1 MTTHAPSPQPV
12 VEVRLPVDGSEP
24 FVYDH
29 EDGTIAI
36 EIAVAG
42 GGILTLHLDHDH
54 AREWAAALDGAV
66 IVAHRELVPDPH
78 GLDDWIID
86 QLANPNRYDPASTL
100 RLTGTEDEPARMT
113 FTIHV
118 VIRGLSLDDAR
129 LRTALVTTLT
139 SEFNIEHVVVS
150 NGHPAT

>member
-1 MTTHAPSPQPV
+1 MTTRAPLP
-12 VEVRLPVDGSEP
+12 VEVRLPVDGTEEP

-42 GGILTLHLDHDH
+42 GGILTLHVDHDH
-54 AREWAAALDGAV
+54 AREWAASLDGAV
-66 IVAHRELVPDPH
+66 ICAHRETTPDRH
-78 GLDDWIID
+78 GLDDWILG
-86 QLANPNRYDPASTL
+86 QLANPNAYDPASTL
-100 RLTGTEDEPARMT
+100 RLTGTDTDPARMR
-113 FTIHV
+113 FTISV
-118 VIRGLSLDDAR
+118 TIRGLSLDDAR

-139 SEFNIEHVVVS
+139 TEFNIEHVAIS